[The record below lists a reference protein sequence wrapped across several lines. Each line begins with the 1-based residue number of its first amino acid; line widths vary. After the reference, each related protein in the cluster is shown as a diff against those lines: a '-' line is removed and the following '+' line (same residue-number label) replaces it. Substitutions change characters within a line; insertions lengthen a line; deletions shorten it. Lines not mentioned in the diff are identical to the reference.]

1 MALTVGVL
9 EFVDERLDG
18 VQGLQFEFAVV
29 VEIPLS
35 EDTAL
40 LELLLVDCCF

>member
-1 MALTVGVL
+1 ML
-9 EFVDERLDG
+9 EFVDERLDS

-29 VEIPLS
+29 VEVALS